1 MGKFLGV
8 EFVIVE
14 LNGNMSLYRCSLQK
28 IEIVINNDV
37 VINIQH

>member
-1 MGKFLGV
+1 LGV

-14 LNGNMSLYRCSLQK
+14 LNGKMFLYRCSLQK
-28 IEIVINNDV
+28 IQIVTNNDV